1 MSPFGDISNDG
12 TPGYPRQTSNGEK
25 GIIVRHFSIF
35 SVIAGATLISF
46 APMAQADDTTMPG
59 LAAIVLD
66 SNPQIEAQRAAVR
79 ALEARISAARGGY
92 LPTVEANA
100 LSQKRHLNLI
110 GNAGDSTFVAAEVS
124 VEARLRL
131 FDGFRTSNAV
141 DISSAEMASG
151 KAILDGTISDV
162 LLDLLRSASD
172 VHRDRLVRGFA
183 QQQYDAIAEQLRG
196 TSRRLSF
203 GEATKT
209 DESQATARLATSATG
224 ILSATESLE
233 QSAAE
238 FEAVSGRPADVVPPL
253 PGLGMMPV
261 SLEDATTIAQA
272 ESPRLLAAKATAAAA
287 QKGISFARGA
297 LAPTVDVVGGYDYI
311 TGGIA
316 NLFTGRLPEDRSAL
330 YAGVEVRVPIFQ
342 GGRDYAEVRRAKA
355 LSDQRM
361 SQVDQAARQVNQEV
375 AVAWSRWKSAKAI
388 IDAAQTAVTA
398 NERAADG
405 VRKESIGGART
416 LLDVLDAQNELLAA
430 RVALERALRNEFVAR
445 ATVLA
450 TIGRLT
456 PQLLKPA
463 V

>member
-1 MSPFGDISNDG
+1 MH
-12 TPGYPRQTSNGEK
+12 
-25 GIIVRHFSIF
+25 HFPKF
-35 SVIAGATLISF
+35 SAYVAAALISF
-46 APMAQADDTTMPG
+46 AAVARADDTTMPG
-59 LAAIVLD
+59 LAAIVVNT
-66 SNPQIEAQRAAVR
+66 NPQIEAQRAAVR

-110 GNAGDSTFVAAEVS
+110 GSSGDSTFVAAQAS

-131 FDGFRTSNAV
+131 FDGFRTSNAI

-151 KAILDGTISDV
+151 RAILDGTISDV

-172 VHRDRLVRGFA
+172 VHRDQVVRGFA

-209 DESQATARLATSATG
+209 DESQATARLATSSTG
-224 ILSATESLE
+224 VLSATESLE

-238 FEAVSGRPADVVPPL
+238 FEAVSGRPAVAVPPIPQL
-253 PGLGMMPV
+253 AMMPV
-261 SLEDATTIAQA
+261 SLEDATIIAQA

-287 QKGISFARGA
+287 QKGIAYARGA
-297 LAPTVDVVGGYDYI
+297 MAPTVDVVGGYDYI

-330 YAGVEVRVPIFQ
+330 YAGVELRVPIFQ

-361 SQVDQAARQVNQEV
+361 SQVDLAARQVVQEV
-375 AVAWSRWKSAKAI
+375 TVAWSRWKSATAI
-388 IDAAQTAVTA
+388 IDAARTAVAA

-430 RVALERALRNEFVAR
+430 RVALERSLRNEFVAR

-450 TIGRLT
+450 AIGRLT
-456 PQLLKPA
+456 SQLITP
-463 V
+463 VN

>member
-1 MSPFGDISNDG
+1 MPMGK
-12 TPGYPRQTSNGEK
+12 K
-25 GIIVRHFSIF
+25 GILVRHFAIF
-35 SVIAGATLISF
+35 SASVAAALIIYAPIAR
-46 APMAQADDTTMPG
+46 ADDTTMPG
-59 LAAIVLD
+59 LAAIVVD
-66 SNPQIEAQRAAVR
+66 TNPQIDAQRAAVR

-92 LPTVEANA
+92 LPSVEANA

-110 GNAGDSTFVAAEVS
+110 GNTGDSTFVAAQAS

-141 DISSAEMASG
+141 DISTAELSSG
-151 KAILDGTISDV
+151 RAILDGTISDV

-183 QQQYDAIAEQLRG
+183 QQQYDSIAEQLRG

-209 DESQATARLATSATG
+209 DESQATARLATSSTG

-238 FEAVSGRPADVVPPL
+238 FEAVSGRPADAVPPL
-253 PGLGMMPV
+253 PELAMLPV

-287 QKGISFARGA
+287 QKGVAYARGA

-330 YAGVEVRVPIFQ
+330 YAGVELRVPIFQ

-361 SQVDQAARQVNQEV
+361 SQVDQAAREVVQEV
-375 AVAWSRWKSAKAI
+375 TVAWSRWKSATAI
-388 IDAAQTAVTA
+388 IDAARTAVSA

-450 TIGRLT
+450 TVGRLT
-456 PQLLKPA
+456 PQLVTP
-463 V
+463 VN